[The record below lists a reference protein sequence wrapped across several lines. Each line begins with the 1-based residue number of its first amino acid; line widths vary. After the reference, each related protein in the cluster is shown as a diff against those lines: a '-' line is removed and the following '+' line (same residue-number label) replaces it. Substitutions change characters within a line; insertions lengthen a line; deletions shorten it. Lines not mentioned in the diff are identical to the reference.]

1 MQSNKPNSNNTNKF
15 IQNLDLFNEISN
27 LTTES
32 TNTKSNNIDI
42 MSSLDIL
49 KIINE
54 EDKKVAIAIESELN
68 NISKAVD
75 IIVDRFKKGGRLIYV
90 GAGTSG
96 RLGIVDAS
104 ECPPT
109 FGVDNNLVVGL
120 IAGGKD
126 AMFEAKEGVEDSF
139 EQGGS
144 AIKEKNLTQNDVVCG
159 LAASGRT
166 PFVLGAMKKAL
177 EIGSYVIFITTSE
190 QNENSKANNLYNLL
204 INPIVGPEVIR
215 GSTRMKSGTAQKM
228 VLNMLTTAT
237 FVQLGKT
244 YNNIMVDLQLKNS
257 KLEERAKKILMDI
270 CDINYDTANEL
281 LNSSNG
287 KVKTAIIMNKC
298 KLTCQA
304 ANELLINNENKIKLA
319 IIKFEK

>member
-1 MQSNKPNSNNTNKF
+1 MQSNKPNTNNTNKF
-15 IQNLDLFNEISN
+15 IQNEDLFKEITD
-27 LTTES
+27 LTTEA
-32 TNTKSNNIDI
+32 TNNNSLNIDI
-42 MSSLDIL
+42 MNSLDIL

-54 EDKKVAIAIESELN
+54 EDKKVAIAVESQLQ
-68 NISKAVD
+68 NISIAID
-75 IIVDRFKKGGRLIYV
+75 EIVNRIQKGGRLIYV

-96 RLGIVDAS
+96 RLGVVDAS

-109 FGVDNNLVVGL
+109 FGVDNNLVIGL
-120 IAGGKD
+120 IAGGKE
-126 AMFEAKEGVEDSF
+126 AMYEAKEGVEDSF
-139 EQGGS
+139 EQGQN
-144 AIKEKNLTQNDVVCG
+144 AIKELKMTTNDILCG

-166 PFVLGAMKKAL
+166 PYVLGAMSKAM

-190 QNENSKANNLYNLL
+190 QNKNSKGNNLYHLL

-257 KLEERAKKILMDI
+257 KLVERAKKILIDI
-270 CDINYDTANEL
+270 CNISYNDANDL

-287 KVKTAIIMNKC
+287 NVKTAIIMNKC
-298 KLTCQA
+298 KLNYED
-304 ANELLINNENKIKLA
+304 ANNLLAKNQNKIKLA
-319 IIKFEK
+319 IMNFNK

>member
-298 KLTCQA
+298 KLTYQA

>member
-144 AIKEKNLTQNDVVCG
+144 AIKEMNLTQKDVVCG

-177 EIGSYVIFITTSE
+177 EIGSYVIFITTSS
-190 QNENSKANNLYNLL
+190 QNEYSKANNLYNLL

-298 KLTCQA
+298 KLTYQA

-319 IIKFEK
+319 IIKFKK